1 MTQDRKYLGLT
12 VQQLG
17 ILIGL
22 AAFACLLFGVTGWL
36 ALRTS
41 FGFFS
46 QSPASAPV
54 TQSTSTP
61 FVLPTL
67 SPTATLTP
75 IPYEQ
80 LIPNDWEQHQT
91 ALVELWLPP
100 GFKSTGINAASA
112 ISGNS
117 VVLELSLAGT
127 SASSSAN
134 KIYAS
139 ISYEPLTADSLDAFL
154 DSRLSSKPPE
164 VNMSERRKVLINSTE
179 AYRLM
184 FEWQNS
190 NVYTNDLL
198 FIFLDGSTIW
208 YVKYSA
214 EIKDFYEMLPVF
226 DDSVKTFRIMR

>member
-1 MTQDRKYLGLT
+1 MPQDRKYFGLT

-17 ILIGL
+17 ILAGL
-22 AAFACLLFGVTGWL
+22 AGFACLLFGVTGWL
-36 ALRTS
+36 ALRRS
-41 FGFFS
+41 IGFLS

-54 TQSTSTP
+54 MQSIYTP

-75 IPYEQ
+75 VPYEQ
-80 LIPNDWEQHQT
+80 LIPNGWEQHRT
-91 ALVELWLPP
+91 TLVELWLPP
-100 GFKSTGINAASA
+100 GFKSTGTNIASA
-112 ISGNS
+112 VSGNS
-117 VVLELSLAGT
+117 VVLELALAGT

-139 ISYEPLTADSLDAFL
+139 VSYEPLTTDSLDSFL
-154 DSRLSSKPPE
+154 ESRLSSIPPE
-164 VNMSERRKVLINSTE
+164 VNMSERRKVSINSTE

-190 NVYTNDLL
+190 NIYTNDLL
-198 FIFLDGSTIW
+198 FIFLDGTTIW

-226 DDSVKTFRIMR
+226 DDSVKTFRIVR